1 MTGKWAEGED
11 AEELLKL
18 DAEDEDDVYG
28 DFEGIMTYLSMS
40 RYFVYIKIFLS
51 MSRYFFFV

>member
-28 DFEGIMTYLSMS
+28 DFEGIMTYLSLS
-40 RYFVYIKIFLS
+40 RRLNEEIFVFVKI
-51 MSRYFFFV
+51 Y